1 MWTRRGLGSMLAT
14 GVAAARAAAQ
24 GNEAAN
30 YPNRVVTMVVPWA
43 AGGSTDAIGRVL
55 AARLSTD
62 LGQAF
67 VVENRGGASGTIGAA
82 LVARAKPDGYTL
94 LLNGNS
100 TYAIAPHLYR
110 LPYDNDRAFA
120 YGGLLAS
127 QPIFMVVPKASPATD
142 VASYVALAKRSPGQL
157 QYGSA
162 GAGSSTHIATE
173 MWLGMAQLEIP
184 DVAYRSGAPLVQGLL
199 SNEVSM
205 AFQAASGVL
214 PYIRSGDLRALAV
227 STRERST
234 LAPEV
239 PTLHEQ
245 GYADFEALDLLAL
258 FGPAGTPAP
267 ILHRLNAAC
276 AAAFAAPEVRE
287 RLDTLGVV
295 PTVQLPEAF
304 PAHAAA
310 ESAKARDV
318 VQARNIRVQ

>member
-1 MWTRRGLGSMLAT
+1 MWTRRGLGSMLAA
-14 GVAAARAAAQ
+14 GLAAAAAQ
-24 GNEAAN
+24 GNEAAD

-43 AGGSTDAIGRVL
+43 AGGSTDAIARVL

-142 VASYVALAKRSPGQL
+142 VASYVALAKHSPGQL

-227 STRERST
+227 SARERSP

-258 FGPAGTPAP
+258 FGPAERR
-267 ILHRLNAAC
+267 HRSCTA
-276 AAAFAAPEVRE
+276 
-287 RLDTLGVV
+287 
-295 PTVQLPEAF
+295 
-304 PAHAAA
+304 
-310 ESAKARDV
+310 
-318 VQARNIRVQ
+318 